1 MSIKLRNI
9 LLASALLPI
18 ATWAQNVDRSKY
30 PDFSAELNPDPQ
42 LMHPR
47 KVKGKAEAV
56 RPDHVNN
63 AESRHFPPVFYQ
75 AGGSCGSASRI
86 CYMFSHE
93 LNSFRDLDGKDPK
106 NYYPSHFVWLLTNGN
121 SGKDDFVQFVGV
133 PSAAS
138 YGGQTTQSSLVV
150 RMPFSKTLAGCLA
163 TTSGMRACSTA
174 CLNPPTSQ
182 KVWEPKK
189 DVRL

>member
-30 PDFSAELNPDPQ
+30 PDFSAKLNPDPQ

-86 CYMFSHE
+86 CYMFTHE

-106 NYYPSHFVWLLTNGN
+106 NYYPSHFVWLLTNG
-121 SGKDDFVQFVGV
+121 
-133 PSAAS
+133 
-138 YGGQTTQSSLVV
+138 
-150 RMPFSKTLAGCLA
+150 
-163 TTSGMRACSTA
+163 
-174 CLNPPTSQ
+174 
-182 KVWEPKK
+182 
-189 DVRL
+189 